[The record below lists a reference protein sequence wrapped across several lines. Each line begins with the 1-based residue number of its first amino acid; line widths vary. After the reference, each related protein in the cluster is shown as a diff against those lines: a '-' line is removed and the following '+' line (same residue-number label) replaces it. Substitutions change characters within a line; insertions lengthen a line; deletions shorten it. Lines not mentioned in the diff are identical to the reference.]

1 MNDQSTDTATK
12 EPTPGP
18 EKRGSNTLAIVLAVL
33 LVLALAAVAFLLINN
48 ITGDDSG
55 SGEGSGDEIFQPTAA
70 PEEPATLP
78 LEGTHWYLAGVA
90 EGTSIS
96 LVFSGDSLSGF
107 SGCNNYNAT
116 YRSTRAA
123 GSSNNITVGPISSGQ
138 AMCDE
143 AIMNQ
148 EQGYLSSLASAKSY
162 SINGNMLSLST
173 GISSLSFGAAQVAP
187 RTE

>member
-1 MNDQSTDTATK
+1 VD
-12 EPTPGP
+12 
-18 EKRGSNTLAIVLAVL
+18 
-33 LVLALAAVAFLLINN
+33 
-48 ITGDDSG
+48 
-55 SGEGSGDEIFQPTAA
+55 
-70 PEEPATLP
+70 LP
-78 LEGTHWYLAGVA
+78 LEGTQWYLAGVA

-96 LVFSGDSLSGF
+96 LVFSGDSISGF

-123 GSSNNITVGPISSGQ
+123 GSSNNISIGPISGGQ

-143 AIMNQ
+143 VVMNQ
-148 EQGYLSSLASAKSY
+148 EQNYLSSLASARSY
-162 SINGNMLSLST
+162 RINGNTLSIST